1 MIKVRLFALVVLSSV
16 TLTACGGSSDDDTT
30 ASSSPEA
37 SAEVSAAAAPS
48 VTTGAGTES
57 GGVTATALCD
67 YLRGELP
74 ALRKAPGEIEVM
86 GRLATGLSG
95 WYDQRGG
102 VPDGSQIDTLTKE
115 QCADVR
121 TEALKLAGV
130 QSFLQL

>member
-1 MIKVRLFALVVLSSV
+1 MRLFALVVLSSV

-30 ASSSPEA
+30 ASSSSPEA
-37 SAEVSAAAAPS
+37 SAAPAPS
-48 VTTGAGTES
+48 VTTGAGAES

-102 VPDGSQIDTLTKE
+102 VPDGSQIDTLTRE